1 MSLNSN
7 ISPRQSNALN
17 ADVLNPLNIML
28 PSSPLN
34 PSNISYYQSPQN
46 ISAPNTSN
54 PLDYLDQPNQP
65 SSGNEFNS
73 FNIQNVSY
81 NNAEECETP
90 KMPVN
95 VEQNNEPAGI
105 KNVGES
111 DNNNIQSQTTKEQT
125 KNTFSKCSKNN
136 NDIKIM
142 PIIQNIVSTADLCCD
157 INLKQIALQVENTQY
172 NPLKF
177 SGLIMRIKDP
187 KTTALIF
194 SNGKIICLGAKTEED
209 SKNACRKYA
218 KIIKNLNYPVIFKNF
233 IVQNI
238 VGSCDVHFKIDLRN
252 LYNYM
257 VIYDRT
263 VYYETELFPGLIY
276 HYLDKNIENGEPK
289 ANIVFLIFK
298 SGKMVITG
306 AKKREQ
312 IYNSFNKIFPVLN
325 KFKDKA

>member
-46 ISAPNTSN
+46 ISAPNNSN
-54 PLDYLDQPNQP
+54 SFDYLNQPNQP
-65 SSGNEFNS
+65 SLGNEFNS
-73 FNIQNVSY
+73 CNIQNVSY
-81 NNAEECETP
+81 NNGEECETP

-95 VEQNNEPAGI
+95 VEQNKEPAGI
-105 KNVGES
+105 KTVGEN

-125 KNTFSKCSKNN
+125 KNTFSKCSKKN
-136 NDIKIM
+136 NDIKII
-142 PIIQNIVSTADLCCD
+142 PLIQNIVSTANLCCD

-233 IVQNI
+233 TIQNI

-276 HYLDKNIENGEPK
+276 HYLDKNIKNGEPK

>member
-1 MSLNSN
+1 
-7 ISPRQSNALN
+7 
-17 ADVLNPLNIML
+17 ML
-28 PSSPLN
+28 
-34 PSNISYYQSPQN
+34 
-46 ISAPNTSN
+46 
-54 PLDYLDQPNQP
+54 
-65 SSGNEFNS
+65 
-73 FNIQNVSY
+73 
-81 NNAEECETP
+81 
-90 KMPVN
+90 VN
-95 VEQNNEPAGI
+95 VEQNKEPAGI
-105 KNVGES
+105 KTVGEN

-136 NDIKIM
+136 NDIKII
-142 PIIQNIVSTADLCCD
+142 PLIQNIVSTADLCCD

-233 IVQNI
+233 IIQNI

>member
-7 ISPRQSNALN
+7 ISSRQSNALN
-17 ADVLNPLNIML
+17 ADVLSPLSIML
-28 PSSPLN
+28 HSSPSL
-34 PSNISYYQSPQN
+34 PSNISYYQSPQS
-46 ISAPNTSN
+46 ISAPSKSN
-54 PLDYLDQPNQP
+54 SSDYLNQP
-65 SSGNEFNS
+65 SSGNEFNYC
-73 FNIQNVSY
+73 NIQNVSY
-81 NNAEECETP
+81 NNAEQCETP

-95 VEQNNEPAGI
+95 VEQNKEPAGI
-105 KNVGES
+105 KTVGEN

-142 PIIQNIVSTADLCCD
+142 PLIQNIVSTAHLCCD
-157 INLKQIALQVENTQY
+157 LNLKQIALQVENTQY

-233 IVQNI
+233 TIQNI
-238 VGSCDVHFKIDLRN
+238 VGSCEAHFKIDLRN